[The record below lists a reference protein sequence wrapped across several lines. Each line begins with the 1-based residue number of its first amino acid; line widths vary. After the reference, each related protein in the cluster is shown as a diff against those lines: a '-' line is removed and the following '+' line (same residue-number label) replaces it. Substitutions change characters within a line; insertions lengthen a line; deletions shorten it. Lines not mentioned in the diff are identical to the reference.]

1 MSLQHKTDAELIETA
16 TKLAGYSEAGPVLK
30 ELLSRWQIQRQ
41 LADVQHQ
48 QMINLAAESELLHQH
63 AVKQSDAVSEIITVL
78 ASVAPNLMPD
88 QQLELSA
95 GAEKLVPSLTLSN
108 TVSQIRAVEVVDLL
122 GALAT
127 QFSASARI
135 QQMDPLDLM
144 ALSCCIDSVI
154 SRRLAELLYL
164 PIGPVPV
171 ERDHIGRWSHPASA
185 LQPDW
190 DESTPPAEIKDWF
203 RSHGLEVKVVDLAD
217 QDDALF
223 DRCMDDV
230 AAVEEWEPT
239 PPDGDG
245 WFLFSIFDSEEGIH
259 AEFTRHLS
267 L

>member
-1 MSLQHKTDAELIETA
+1 MSLQHETDAELIETA

-30 ELLSRWQIQRQ
+30 ELLSRWQVQRQ

-63 AVKQSDAVSEIITVL
+63 AVKQSDAVSEIITIL
-78 ASVAPNLMPD
+78 ASVAPKLTPD

-95 GAEKLVPSLTLSN
+95 GTEKLVPSLTLSN
-108 TVSQIRAVEVVDLL
+108 TVSQIRAVEVVDLQ

-127 QFSASARI
+127 QFSASTRI

-164 PIGPVPV
+164 PIRPVPV

-190 DESTPPAEIKDWF
+190 DESTPPAEINDWF
-203 RSHGLEVKVVDLAD
+203 RSHGLEVKVVDLSD
-217 QDDALF
+217 QDDVLF
-223 DRCMDDV
+223 ERCMDDV
-230 AAVEEWEPT
+230 AAVEEWNPI
-239 PPDGDG
+239 PPEGED
-245 WFLFSIFDSEEGIH
+245 WFLFSIFDSEEGVH
-259 AEFTRHLS
+259 AEFVHPAAV
-267 L
+267 

>member
-1 MSLQHKTDAELIETA
+1 MSLQHKTDVELIETA

-30 ELLSRWQIQRQ
+30 ELLSRWQVQRQ

-63 AVKQSDAVSEIITVL
+63 AVKQSDAVSEIITIL
-78 ASVAPNLMPD
+78 ASVAPKLTPD

-95 GAEKLVPSLTLSN
+95 GAEKLVPGLTLSN
-108 TVSQIRAVEVVDLL
+108 TVSQIRAVEVVDLQ

-127 QFSASARI
+127 QFSASTRI
-135 QQMDPLDLM
+135 QQIDPLDLM

-171 ERDHIGRWSHPASA
+171 ERDEIGYWTHPASA

-203 RSHGLEVKVVDLAD
+203 MSHALEQRVVNLED
-217 QDDALF
+217 QNDNLF
-223 DRCMDDV
+223 ERCL
-230 AAVEEWEPT
+230 ENFETLKEWEPT

-245 WFLFSIFDSEEGIH
+245 WFLFSIFDGEEGVY
-259 AEFTRHLS
+259 AEFVRL
-267 L
+267 LPL